1 MITSGQLTFWHSVLY
16 VCTHVSVSAVC
27 FAMAAT
33 HSEETTEQ
41 AIRSVCE
48 RVGITSLKEKQREA
62 LKAIVCNKKDTFI
75 CLPTGY
81 GKSLCYALLPLL
93 FDKLLCR
100 EDGTSIVICIS
111 PLTAIMMEQRNKYVH
126 SGISAEFI
134 GEMQQDLDSMELVR
148 EGKVQLVYISP
159 ESLVENPQWRT
170 MLLSAPYQKHLVAIA
185 VDEAHC
191 IVRW

>member
-1 MITSGQLTFWHSVLY
+1 MITSGRLTFWHSVLY

-48 RVGITSLKEKQREA
+48 HVGITSLKEKQREA

-111 PLTAIMMEQRNKYVH
+111 PLTAIMMEQRNKRCVTLRAYTVR
-126 SGISAEFI
+126 
-134 GEMQQDLDSMELVR
+134 DELT
-148 EGKVQLVYISP
+148 L
-159 ESLVENPQWRT
+159 T
-170 MLLSAPYQKHLVAIA
+170 TAAPRG
-185 VDEAHC
+185 C
-191 IVRW
+191 

>member
-1 MITSGQLTFWHSVLY
+1 MITSDRLTFWHSVLY
-16 VCTHVSVSAVC
+16 IYTSAPTSRSQQ
-27 FAMAAT
+27 FASAT

-111 PLTAIMMEQRNKYVH
+111 PLLNGH
-126 SGISAEFI
+126 
-134 GEMQQDLDSMELVR
+134 
-148 EGKVQLVYISP
+148 
-159 ESLVENPQWRT
+159 
-170 MLLSAPYQKHLVAIA
+170 
-185 VDEAHC
+185 
-191 IVRW
+191 

>member
-1 MITSGQLTFWHSVLY
+1 
-16 VCTHVSVSAVC
+16 
-27 FAMAAT
+27 MAAT

-100 EDGTSIVICIS
+100 EDAIVICIS
-111 PLTAIMMEQRNKYVH
+111 PLTAIMMEQRNKRCVTLRAYTVR
-126 SGISAEFI
+126 
-134 GEMQQDLDSMELVR
+134 DELT
-148 EGKVQLVYISP
+148 L
-159 ESLVENPQWRT
+159 T
-170 MLLSAPYQKHLVAIA
+170 TAAPRG
-185 VDEAHC
+185 C
-191 IVRW
+191 

>member
-1 MITSGQLTFWHSVLY
+1 MP
-16 VCTHVSVSAVC
+16 
-27 FAMAAT
+27 AAT
-33 HSEETTEQ
+33 HSEEPTEQ

-159 ESLVENPQWRT
+159 LRFAMAATHSEETTEQAIRSV
-170 MLLSAPYQKHLVAIA
+170 YVAC
-185 VDEAHC
+185 VHST
-191 IVRW
+191 

>member
-1 MITSGQLTFWHSVLY
+1 MITSGRLTFWHSVLY

-27 FAMAAT
+27 FAMPAAM

-81 GKSLCYALLPLL
+81 GKSLCYALLQLL

-134 GEMQQDLDSMELVR
+134 GEMQQDLDSMELYNTRGEGPVGVYKSASLRYGSNALGGDYRAGHTKCLRCVR
-148 EGKVQLVYISP
+148 TQYS
-159 ESLVENPQWRT
+159 T
-170 MLLSAPYQKHLVAIA
+170 
-185 VDEAHC
+185 
-191 IVRW
+191 